1 MRTGRHPVFVSNQMS
16 VRYFTP
22 EEANEVLTELKPLM
36 AQLLERRAKA
46 TRTSR
51 QIEHLLAQP
60 HIDVGGPVA
69 AELSQDFVVIEALL
83 SQIRSYGCIVK
94 NLEAGLIDFLAKI
107 NGRDV
112 YLCWRFGED
121 RIAYYHEIH
130 TGFQGR
136 KALD

>member
-1 MRTGRHPVFVSNQMS
+1 MGRHPAFISSNMT
-16 VRYFTP
+16 VRYFTR
-22 EEANEVLTELKPLM
+22 EEANEVLTQLKPLM

-46 TRTSR
+46 TRMSR
-51 QIEHLLAQP
+51 QIEHLLEQP
-60 HIDVGGPVA
+60 HIDIGGPITT
-69 AELSQDFVVIEALL
+69 ELSQDFVIIENLL
-83 SQIRSYGCIVK
+83 SQIRSYGCVVK
-94 NLEAGLIDFLAKI
+94 NLEAGLVDFLAKI

-112 YLCWRFGED
+112 YLCWRYGED